1 MNLAEKIKELH
12 ASKYKFV
19 IVSSGGGSNAIASL
33 LKVPGA
39 SNTVLEAYIPYAKE
53 SLDFYLMKK
62 PDFYASKDTSLR
74 MAARAYSAAK
84 KIDQESSLNHLLG
97 VSITASLSTTY
108 EKRGDHKFHI
118 ALQTRDFSKSISCKL
133 EKGTR
138 TREEEEELVTAFVV
152 NLLAECSEL
161 EYDYPKI
168 PEEVVFDEVKAEKG
182 WAELMSNKI
191 NYVLSEDVSP
201 ELIFPG
207 AFYPY
212 HDGHKAMKDL
222 AEQETGKKIFFE
234 ICIQNVDK
242 PPISYHQIKKT
253 VMQFNDSENWVLTK
267 AGKFSEKSK
276 LFPNST
282 FIIGADTLVRIMDE
296 RFYESRKEMLKEL
309 EIFNE
314 NNNHFLV
321 FGREYQGKFTT
332 LSDVQLP
339 DNISARFKGFD
350 EEIFR
355 KDISSTSIRLSNCLL
370 YTSPSPRD
378 LSTSRMPSSA

>member
-1 MNLAEKIKELH
+1 
-12 ASKYKFV
+12 
-19 IVSSGGGSNAIASL
+19 
-33 LKVPGA
+33 
-39 SNTVLEAYIPYAKE
+39 
-53 SLDFYLMKK
+53 
-62 PDFYASKDTSLR
+62 

-133 EKGTR
+133 EKGQR

-191 NYVLSEDVSP
+191 NYVLSEDASP

-276 LFPNST
+276 MFPNST

-314 NNNHFLV
+314 NNNYFLV

-339 DNISARFKGFD
+339 DDISARFKGFD

-355 KDISSTSIRLSNCLL
+355 KDISSTSIRLSKEE
-370 YTSPSPRD
+370 D
-378 LSTSRMPSSA
+378 

>member
-133 EKGTR
+133 EKGQR

-152 NLLAECSEL
+152 NLLAECSEI

-191 NYVLSEDVSP
+191 NYVLSEDASP

-276 LFPNST
+276 MFPNST

-314 NNNHFLV
+314 NNNYFLV

-339 DNISARFKGFD
+339 DDISGRFKGFD

-355 KDISSTSIRLSNCLL
+355 KDISSTSIRLSKEE
-370 YTSPSPRD
+370 D
-378 LSTSRMPSSA
+378 

>member
-152 NLLAECSEL
+152 NLLAECSQL
-161 EYDYPKI
+161 KYDYPKI

-222 AEQETGKKIFFE
+222 AEQETGKQIFFE
-234 ICIQNVDK
+234 I
-242 PPISYHQIKKT
+242 
-253 VMQFNDSENWVLTK
+253 
-267 AGKFSEKSK
+267 
-276 LFPNST
+276 
-282 FIIGADTLVRIMDE
+282 
-296 RFYESRKEMLKEL
+296 
-309 EIFNE
+309 
-314 NNNHFLV
+314 
-321 FGREYQGKFTT
+321 FT
-332 LSDVQLP
+332 
-339 DNISARFKGFD
+339 
-350 EEIFR
+350 
-355 KDISSTSIRLSNCLL
+355 
-370 YTSPSPRD
+370 
-378 LSTSRMPSSA
+378 